1 MRDKETEADYNYI
14 PEPNIP
20 ERDITEIVS
29 EKIDFEFLPYQVEKQ
44 LMDSGLSYQDAI
56 FFSADLDKII
66 ALYTLSDEKGLY
78 DTAKLLIN
86 LPQSVRYDNTVS
98 LSIIKKLFAL
108 FSQSKYFDQ
117 TLLKIVLDY
126 LSKDP
131 DFDFEQFIDE
141 KTHLTDDLKEAIRKV
156 VAKNPNKSVGSI
168 IGQMIQKNILP
179 QYFSRSLVLE
189 FIGSL

>member
-1 MRDKETEADYNYI
+1 MREKETEADYNYI

-20 ERDITEIVS
+20 ERDITDIVS

-44 LMDSGLSYQDAI
+44 LMDSGLSYQEAV

-66 ALYTLSDEKGLY
+66 ALYALSDDKGLY

-98 LSIIKKLFAL
+98 LSIIKKVFAL
-108 FSQSKYFDQ
+108 FSQNKYFDQ

-179 QYFSRSLVLE
+179 QYFSRSLILE
-189 FIGSL
+189 FIESL